1 MAIRTRLVPFLTA
14 CDRRVVIAGAAALVV
29 VVAAVIALGGGPAE
43 PAWREHTRAAESAF
57 FVEDYD
63 KAERRF
69 TLAASAARSF
79 GENDTRYA
87 TALRNLAS
95 FYFFQGRYDDAE
107 PLIAESIRIQEAV
120 LGAAHPAVAASL
132 YDLASLYT
140 ARERFDAAE
149 PLVERA
155 LSITRRTL
163 GVGNR
168 YLADGFDL
176 YANVLEGLGETTQA
190 EAMRARAQAIAVGPT
205 ENGAA
210 EDNPVDAAGG
220 PLVPLAKP
228 GAVAD

>member
-1 MAIRTRLVPFLTA
+1 MAVTARSVPS
-14 CDRRVVIAGAAALVV
+14 
-29 VVAAVIALGGGPAE
+29 IALGRRTATLAGLGLAVVIVAALALNVIRPE
-43 PAWREHTRAAESAF
+43 PAWRSHTQAAEAAF

-63 KAERRF
+63 EAEHQF
-69 TLAASAARSF
+69 GLAVAAARSF
-79 GENDTRYA
+79 GPDDTRYA

-107 PLIAESIRIQEAV
+107 PLIGESIRIQESV

-163 GVGNR
+163 GPDNR
-168 YLADGFDL
+168 YMADGFDL
-176 YANVLEGLGETTQA
+176 YANVLEGMGEDTRA
-190 EAMRARAQAIAVGPT
+190 EAMRARAHAIAV
-205 ENGAA
+205 
-210 EDNPVDAAGG
+210 NPATGE
-220 PLVPLAKP
+220 PP
-228 GAVAD
+228 AD